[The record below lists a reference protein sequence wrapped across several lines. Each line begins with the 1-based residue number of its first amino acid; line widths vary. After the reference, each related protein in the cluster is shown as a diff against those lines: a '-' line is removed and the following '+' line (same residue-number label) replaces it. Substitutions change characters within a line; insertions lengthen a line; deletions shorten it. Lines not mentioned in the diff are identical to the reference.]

1 VDAIDLEKAIPIEP
15 VKLIPTSVAPVER
28 SATENP

>member
-1 VDAIDLEKAIPIEP
+1 VDAIDLEKVIRIEP

-28 SATENP
+28 SAAEVP